1 MSGRSAVVVGGGVI
15 GLSSAWRLA
24 ATMSVTVVDAG
35 MPGAASV
42 VAGGMLAPVTEAWP
56 GEEQAF
62 DLGIRAVQAWP
73 GFAEELTGA
82 AGQSPELCAEGT
94 VIVAVDGADRAD
106 LDRLAD
112 FLRTLDRE
120 VDRLTARQ
128 ARALEPALGPAVRG
142 GLSVPG
148 DLSVDNRR
156 LLSAL
161 RTACLRAGVRFR
173 GEPVVSAADGVR
185 LADGHTLRPDV
196 VVIAAGARSA
206 ELHPALAGLIRPVKG
221 EILRLRPGRLAVPP
235 PRRTVRAVVE
245 GRPVYLIP
253 RADGDLVLGATQ
265 AERGFDV
272 TVTAGGVRELLHG
285 AEIVMPGVTEY
296 ELVETAAGLRPGTV
310 DNLPIVRRLAPGV
323 IAATGHHRNGILF
336 APVTAAEVVAL
347 VRADIQGIDPQD
359 MDLST
364 GLSTVEEESRR

>member
-24 ATMSVTVVDAG
+24 ATMSVTVVDAEV
-35 MPGAASV
+35 PGAASV

-73 GFAEELTGA
+73 GFAEELTEA
-82 AGQSPELCAEGT
+82 AGQAPGLRAEGT

-173 GEPVVSAADGVR
+173 GERVVSAADGVR
-185 LADGHTLRPDV
+185 LVGGHTLRPDV
-196 VVIAAGARSA
+196 VVLAAGARSA
-206 ELHPALAGLIRPVKG
+206 ELHPGLTGLIRPVKG
-221 EILRLRPGRLAVPP
+221 EILRLRPGRLAVAP

-245 GRPVYLIP
+245 GRPIYLIP

-336 APVTAAEVVAL
+336 APVTAAEVTAL